1 VTVTQIIRRAIPRAA
16 LLLSLVALPILA
28 MPAVN
33 AGDRVTIDAPSPK
46 KMGMGL
52 VLMVSLQRHQ

>member
-1 VTVTQIIRRAIPRAA
+1 VTVTQIIRRAIPRVA
-16 LLLSLVALPILA
+16 LLLSLIALPIVA

-33 AGDRVTIDAPSPK
+33 AGDGITIDAPNPK

-52 VLMVSLQRHQ
+52 VLLVSLQRS